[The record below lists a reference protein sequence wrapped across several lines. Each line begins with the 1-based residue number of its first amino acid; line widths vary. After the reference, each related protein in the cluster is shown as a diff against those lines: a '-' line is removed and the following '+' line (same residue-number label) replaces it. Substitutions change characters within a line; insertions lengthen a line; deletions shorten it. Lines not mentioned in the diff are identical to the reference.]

1 MRRLVR
7 RMRVPCAE
15 TEWGVPPGA
24 ICQRQLILSTYLLYM
39 LDWKGRRG
47 GEEGL
52 LVDLRSVADG
62 LGDGV
67 G

>member
-1 MRRLVR
+1 MSKAVNLEHI
-7 RMRVPCAE
+7 P
-15 TEWGVPPGA
+15 
-24 ICQRQLILSTYLLYM
+24 SLYAG
-39 LDWKGRRG
+39 LE

>member
-1 MRRLVR
+1 MSKAFNLEHI
-7 RMRVPCAE
+7 P
-15 TEWGVPPGA
+15 
-24 ICQRQLILSTYLLYM
+24 SLYAG
-39 LDWKGRRG
+39 LE

-52 LVDLRSVADG
+52 LVDLRIRSVADG